1 MKTMA
6 KTYTIVLGIVWPATL
21 IFLTCDM
28 IKDGFEP
35 RRLIPIFNCLAI
47 GGFWLL
53 VVKQYR
59 KIKNNYENT

>member
-35 RRLIPIFNCLAI
+35 RRLIPIFNCLDI

-59 KIKNNYENT
+59 KIKNTDENT

>member
-47 GGFWLL
+47 GVFWLL